1 MKDTLKGL
9 SLLEEKNLSK
19 VVGLKQTL
27 RAIQNDLAKEVF
39 VANDADI
46 RIINQVIS
54 VAKEKNIKVNKV
66 DTMEELGKAANIR
79 VGAATLAIVE
89 NN

>member
-1 MKDTLKGL
+1 MKDMLKSL
-9 SLLEEKNLSK
+9 SLLKETNSLK

-39 VANDADI
+39 VADDADF
-46 RIINQVIS
+46 RIIEQVVNS
-54 VAKEKNIKVNKV
+54 AKEKNVKVNRV
-66 DTMEELGKAANIR
+66 NTMDELGKAANIR
-79 VGAATLAIVE
+79 VGAAALAIVK